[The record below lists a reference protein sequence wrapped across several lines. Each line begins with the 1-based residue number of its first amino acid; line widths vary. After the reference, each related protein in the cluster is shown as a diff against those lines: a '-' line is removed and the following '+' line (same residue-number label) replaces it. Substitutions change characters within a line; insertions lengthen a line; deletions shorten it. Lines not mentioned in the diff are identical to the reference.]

1 MNLLN
6 ADTLIGA
13 MTIIGFILLFGAIVL
28 WMVRSNRQQ
37 KKERAD
43 MAAMLGFQPAANT
56 DYALLKDRLAVI
68 NPRFGKNDQELR
80 DVFLHR
86 LQEGDLYLYDLW
98 DTGGD
103 SSSVVHSRALAM
115 VIPEKHFPR
124 FSITSRLAMP
134 GKLAGLAN
142 KVITWAMA
150 RDMKVIDFP
159 ESPEFNARFMV
170 AGEDE
175 LPLREIFNSTILD
188 QLKGYEGV
196 FLAGGG
202 DTLMFSQQ
210 FEKTTDQKD
219 INILS
224 SRINKAGD
232 IMRLFL

>member
-1 MNLLN
+1 VNSLN
-6 ADTLIGA
+6 ANTVISLLTV
-13 MTIIGFILLFGAIVL
+13 MGFILLIGAIVL
-28 WMVRSNRQQ
+28 WMVRSNKQQ
-37 KKERAD
+37 KKERAE
-43 MAAMLGFQPAANT
+43 MAAMLGFHPAANT

-68 NPRFGKNDQELR
+68 NPRYVKNDQELR
-80 DVFLHR
+80 EVFLHR
-86 LQEGDLYLYDLW
+86 LPEGDLYLYDLW

-115 VIPEKHFPR
+115 VVPEKHFPR
-124 FSITSRLAMP
+124 FSITSRLVMP
-134 GKLAGLAN
+134 GKFAGLAN

-159 ESPEFNARFMV
+159 ESPEFNTRFIV
-170 AGEDE
+170 AGENE
-175 LPLREIFNSTILD
+175 LPLRELFNSTILD

-210 FEKTTDQKD
+210 FEKSTAQKD

-224 SRINKAGD
+224 SRINKAVD